1 MSSQCKSDS
10 MVQGTNK
17 RAKKRERKTSR
28 SRRNGRMGGGKNLVQ
43 KENKRG
49 RKVFGVVERVHGRR
63 RYMREKRKF
72 EKCRRSIRRI

>member
-1 MSSQCKSDS
+1 
-10 MVQGTNK
+10 
-17 RAKKRERKTSR
+17 
-28 SRRNGRMGGGKNLVQ
+28 MGGGKNLVQ